1 MSELKFGLIG
11 TGRIGQVHAKT
22 ISSLPG
28 VTLHRVAD
36 VDNESAR
43 STAEN
48 YGASVS
54 FPEEIFDLKDLDAV
68 VIASPTP
75 THLDLIR
82 ASVKADLPVLCEKPI
97 DLEIERVKESRAEI
111 VSSGVPVAIGF
122 NRRFDPH
129 NQNFRKRITAGEIGT
144 LEQVQIISRDPSPA
158 SPEYLAVSGGIFR
171 DMTIHDFDLARY
183 FVGDFVEVSANG
195 YNQFSAEIRELG
207 DFDATAVALRGPN
220 DELVFISNSRHSAY
234 GFDQRI
240 EALGS
245 LGMVRVDNVSD
256 TQVRLFTADSVES
269 REPYQNFF
277 LERHEDSFR
286 LELAEFVKLIKGQP
300 ADCPS
305 FDDGLA
311 ALALANAANESA
323 RSGRVIQ
330 LDPKP

>member
-1 MSELKFGLIG
+1 MGDMRFGLIG
-11 TGRIGQVHAKT
+11 TGRIGQVHART
-22 ISSLPG
+22 IAGLPG
-28 VTLHRVAD
+28 TTLHRVAD
-36 VDNESAR
+36 VDTESAR
-43 STAEN
+43 STAEK
-48 YGASVS
+48 YGGSASS
-54 FPEEIFDLKDLDAV
+54 TEEIFDARDLDAV
-68 VIASPTP
+68 IIASPTP

-97 DLEIERVKESRAEI
+97 DLDIDRVRESRAEI
-111 VSSGVPVAIGF
+111 VTSGVPVAIGF

-129 NQNFRKRITAGEIGT
+129 NRNFRNRITAGEIGT
-144 LEQVQIISRDPSPA
+144 LEQIHITSRDPSPA

-183 FVGDFVEVSANG
+183 FVGDFVEVSATG
-195 YNQFSAEIRELG
+195 YNQFSKEIRALG
-207 DFDATAVALRGPN
+207 DFDATAIALRGPN
-220 DELVFISNSRHSAY
+220 DELAFISNSRHAAY

-245 LGMVRVDNVSD
+245 LGMVRVDNVAD
-256 TQVRLFTADSVES
+256 TQVRLFTADSVEA

-286 LELAEFVKLIKGQP
+286 LELAEFVKLVRGEP

-311 ALALANAANESA
+311 ALVLANAANESA
-323 RSGRVIQ
+323 RSGRAIR
-330 LDPKP
+330 LGPMS